1 MVQPINRNRKE
12 AYYDDDDKDD
22 EEAFIQRPKRLPSA
36 TPNPKTPTA
45 NTNPW

>member
-1 MVQPINRNRKE
+1 VRRFNRSNRKE

-36 TPNPKTPTA
+36 PPTETPTA